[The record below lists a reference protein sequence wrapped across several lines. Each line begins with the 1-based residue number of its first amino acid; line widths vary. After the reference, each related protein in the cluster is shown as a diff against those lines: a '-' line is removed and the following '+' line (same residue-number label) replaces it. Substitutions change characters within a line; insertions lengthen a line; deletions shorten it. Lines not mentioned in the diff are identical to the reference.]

1 MQFRNAWNTLF
12 GKVKQI
18 TRVSA
23 WREIGNFNASFVPF
37 GDNIYANDIV
47 RSCVRTLAEHTSK
60 AGVKCI
66 RRTPD
71 GKVEANKSLQRLIQY
86 RPNMYM
92 NGKAFLY
99 KVRTLYEINNTVFIF
114 IDRDVIGRVQ
124 GLYPVP
130 TAAAEAVDYNGNLY
144 IRFHF
149 SSGRVL
155 TASWEDLAV
164 LRKDYNRSDIF
175 GDSNSALL
183 PTLEL
188 LNVLN
193 QGQANAVK
201 STANLRG
208 ILKSLKAALDPADIK
223 KQQEQFTKDYLNTS
237 NEGGIAS
244 LDASQEFIPI
254 TMQPVTANYKQFE
267 EQRNNIYR
275 YFGVSEEVV
284 TSKAAGDEW
293 EAFYEAKL
301 EPFLVDLSLELTNKV
316 FTKHERECGNEL
328 IFEANRLAY
337 ASTAT
342 KLAMVQLVDRG
353 AISLNEYRETLN
365 LAPVEGGDIR
375 VIRREYTELSQL
387 GKEEGGTANAD

>member
-1 MQFRNAWNTLF
+1 MDTFDQHFFRISIIKIDCRDAI
-12 GKVKQI
+12 KQDH
-18 TRVSA
+18 VA
-23 WREIGNFNASFVPF
+23 HCF
-37 GDNIYANDIV
+37 
-47 RSCVRTLAEHTSK
+47 
-60 AGVKCI
+60 
-66 RRTPD
+66 
-71 GKVEANKSLQRLIQY
+71 
-86 RPNMYM
+86 
-92 NGKAFLY
+92 
-99 KVRTLYEINNTVFIF
+99 
-114 IDRDVIGRVQ
+114 
-124 GLYPVP
+124 
-130 TAAAEAVDYNGNLY
+130 
-144 IRFHF
+144 FHF
-149 SSGRVL
+149 FQRNIALGNRCDCLNAIQPGLLIIGQKALVVTVKMRIDEFSGL
-155 TASWEDLAV
+155 
-164 LRKDYNRSDIF
+164 
-175 GDSNSALL
+175 
-183 PTLEL
+183 
-188 LNVLN
+188 
-193 QGQANAVK
+193 
-201 STANLRG
+201 
-208 ILKSLKAALDPADIK
+208 
-223 KQQEQFTKDYLNTS
+223 
-237 NEGGIAS
+237 
-244 LDASQEFIPI
+244 
-254 TMQPVTANYKQFE
+254 MQPVTANYKQFE